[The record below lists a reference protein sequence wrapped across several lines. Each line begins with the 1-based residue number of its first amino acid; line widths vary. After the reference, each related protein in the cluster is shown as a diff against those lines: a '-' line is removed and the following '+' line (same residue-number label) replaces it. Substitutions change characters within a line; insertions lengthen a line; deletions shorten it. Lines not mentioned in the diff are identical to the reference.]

1 MRCHVATGAI
11 SSDNF
16 FYDHFMIILCF
27 GMFLVYVFFYDY
39 FMVLAGDHS
48 KGKRGPDSWLP

>member
-1 MRCHVATGAI
+1 MRFHVATGAI

-16 FYDHFMIILCF
+16 FYDYVMIWDFPRLC
-27 GMFLVYVFFYDY
+27 VFHDY